1 MDIKATANKGF
12 ASGGLKYKTQ
22 RQFFNWTLVIIQ
34 AFVLLFPARTQSPE
48 TLCDMLNQKPSK
60 IESTEKMKKE
70 NLYYLSGILV
80 LALGSISF
88 YVILIY
94 WLFAILVLSGITL
107 IAISDKKIWL
117 KIATI
122 FIVPIISVFLF
133 FLSLIVFSN
142 EAI

>member
-1 MDIKATANKGF
+1 VRYAKSKA
-12 ASGGLKYKTQ
+12 
-22 RQFFNWTLVIIQ
+22 IQ
-34 AFVLLFPARTQSPE
+34 NLIDR
-48 TLCDMLNQKPSK
+48 K
-60 IESTEKMKKE
+60 KMKKE
-70 NLYYLSGILV
+70 NLYYLSGILL
-80 LALGSISF
+80 LALGSVSF

-94 WLFAILVLSGITL
+94 WLFAILILSGITL

-117 KIATI
+117 KIVTI

>member
-1 MDIKATANKGF
+1 MHFKPP
-12 ASGGLKYKTQ
+12 L
-22 RQFFNWTLVIIQ
+22 RQ
-34 AFVLLFPARTQSPE
+34 AAE